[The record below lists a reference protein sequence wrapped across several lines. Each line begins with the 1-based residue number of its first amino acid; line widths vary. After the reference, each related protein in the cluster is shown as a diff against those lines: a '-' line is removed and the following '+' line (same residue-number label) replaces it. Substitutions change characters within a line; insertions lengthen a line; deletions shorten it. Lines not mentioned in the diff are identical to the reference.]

1 MTITSFPFENTDT
14 DESQYT
20 LLFREF
26 VGSGVLDSYAGT
38 GLQVTGSGSLLQ
50 VTVAPGDAIVRGHMM
65 RNDAPYTINV
75 DTNSSGVTRFDRI
88 VLRLDPAANSVTPT
102 YVKPTSGAG
111 PQVLTQ
117 SDTAV
122 YDLPLARISV
132 LNGASNLSGAVVDER
147 PFVNMRTGI
156 WATES
161 RPGETGYSP
170 PPRRGQIGFNVSTG
184 SWEYWNGA
192 LWVNLVPA
200 VTAVS
205 NWTSMG
211 GTDYQLHV
219 GTTAPPSPT
228 ATTIW
233 IKPTA

>member
-1 MTITSFPFENTDT
+1 MTITSYPFENADT

-26 VGSGVLDSYAGT
+26 AGSGVLDSYGGS
-38 GLQVTGSGSLLQ
+38 GLLVTGSGSSLQ
-50 VTVAPGDAIVRGHMM
+50 VSIAAGDAIVRGHMA
-65 RNDAPYTINV
+65 RNDAAITVNV
-75 DTNSSGVTRFDRI
+75 DTNSSGSTRFDRI
-88 VLRLDPAANSVTPT
+88 VLRLDPSANEVNYYYKKPSV
-102 YVKPTSGAG
+102 GAG
-111 PQVLTQ
+111 PPTLDQ
-117 SDTAV
+117 SDTSV
-122 YDLPLARISV
+122 YELPLARITV
-132 LNGASNLSGAVVDER
+132 ANGAANLSGAVLDER

-156 WATES
+156 WTSDS
-161 RPGETGYSP
+161 RPDQTGYGPS
-170 PPRRGQIGFNVSTG
+170 PRRGQIGFNVTTG
-184 SWEYWNGA
+184 TWEYWNGST
-192 LWVNLVPA
+192 WVNLIPA

-219 GTTAPPSPT
+219 GTTPPASPT